1 MMKTKRNILTLL
13 AVVSGVVTLTPANA
27 DCITKTTTYIEPTSS
42 TTTYVEPAQTMQIV
56 PASKVIVA
64 PTTAVVEPTYV
75 APAAVVPAQTVKTTR
90 TTVTT
95 TTPTLQPTIVSEPET
110 VRRSVIMMGS
120 RPAGATTETTMS
132 AVISP
137 FPVYGNRLAA
147 MNEQIDRSVANGWIT
162 AYQAENLRADSSRL
176 GQMILNR
183 DESKTDIDAIER
195 GLTGLNISIQEAMRA
210 NGQTA
215 GLSRPTF

>member
-1 MMKTKRNILTLL
+1 MSIKRKFLMMVTM
-13 AVVSGVVTLTPANA
+13 VSGMASMLPANA
-27 DCITKTTTYIEPTSS
+27 DCITKTTTYVEPLTRT
-42 TTTYVEPAQTMQIV
+42 TTTYVEPAQTMQII

-75 APAAVVPAQTVKTTR
+75 APAAVLPTQTIKTTK

-95 TTPTLQPTIVSEPET
+95 DAPLVQPTIVSEPTT
-110 VRRSVIMMGS
+110 VRRNVMMMGS
-120 RPAGATTETTMS
+120 TPAATSTETMS
-132 AVISP
+132 AAAISP

-162 AYQAENLRADSSRL
+162 AYQADNLRSDSARL

-183 DESKTDIDAIER
+183 SESKADIDSIER

-215 GLSRPTF
+215 GLNNRTF

>member
-1 MMKTKRNILTLL
+1 MMVTM
-13 AVVSGVVTLTPANA
+13 VSGMASMLPANA
-27 DCITKTTTYIEPTSS
+27 DCITKTTTYVEPLTR
-42 TTTYVEPAQTMQIV
+42 TTTYVEPAQTMQII

-75 APAAVVPAQTVKTTR
+75 APALPTQTIKTTK

-95 TTPTLQPTIVSEPET
+95 DAPLVQPTIVSEPTT
-110 VRRSVIMMGS
+110 VRRSVMMMGS
-120 RPAGATTETTMS
+120 TPAATSTQTMS
-132 AVISP
+132 AAVISP

-162 AYQAENLRADSSRL
+162 AYQADNLRSDSARL

-183 DESKTDIDAIER
+183 SESKADIDSIER

-215 GLSRPTF
+215 GLNNRTF

>member
-1 MMKTKRNILTLL
+1 MKTRRNILTLL
-13 AVVSGVVTLTPANA
+13 ALVGGVTSLTPANA
-27 DCITKTTTYIEPTSS
+27 DCITKTTTYVEPATN
-42 TTTYVEPAQTMQIV
+42 TTTYVAPAPMMQIV

-64 PTTAVVEPTYV
+64 PTTAIVEPAYI
-75 APAAVVPAQTVKTTR
+75 APAAVLPAQTVKTTK

-95 TTPTLQPTIVSEPET
+95 TTPNIQPTIVSEPET
-110 VRRSVIMMGS
+110 IRRSVIMMGS
-120 RPAGATTETTMS
+120 KPASVSSETTS
-132 AVISP
+132 AAMISP
-137 FPVYGNRLAA
+137 FPVYGYRLAA

-183 DESKTDIDAIER
+183 TESKSDIDTIER

-215 GLSRPTF
+215 GLSSPTF